1 MLWGCAIAVFVLLAW
16 LTVTGWRVAHGLTGA
31 QNGAQ
36 AAKDAILAG
45 DVDNAKSSAQ
55 QASSSASAAVEAS
68 ESTIWRAFAAIPGLG
83 RPFETVRQIARVV
96 DGLTSEVVVP
106 AMDAGGTLSV
116 DRIALPGGKIN
127 LAELQQAIPTLE
139 RASAA
144 IRPIAEEARNVPSA
158 GFVGPIDDARLQ
170 LQHLTDELNANLDN
184 GLLAARIA
192 PTMLGADGPRT
203 YFLAFQ
209 TPAEARGTGGLVG
222 GFGVI
227 RAEDGSV
234 GMDSLASN
242 NNIPFWKKYAPLDLG
257 PDFAETYSFT
267 DRSATTDLRNSNFS
281 SNFPYAGKIWQSL
294 WEQESGMRIDGA
306 IATDPIALSY
316 ILAAIGPVRLPGG
329 DVVSADNIVET
340 TMSTNYIRFAD
351 DNDARKQYLQDIAA
365 AVVSKMTG
373 DLEAPQALLKA
384 FGRAAREGRL
394 AVWSDHPAEQA
405 VLASTAVGHTV
416 ADVASPYAEVV
427 INNHGGNK
435 MDYYLRREI
444 DYSAADCASDT
455 RKSTVTVRL
464 TNAATPEVAE
474 VSALHCGR
482 SRGTVSGRAA
492 RYRFADGFLA
502 RDPGCHSRPRHR
514 QRIPNDRAEG
524 RRGRPPGVQCSHRG
538 SPRRDGGGEIRAHRT
553 DHTRG
558 RNRARSAAHRRA
570 GSDCGCTCLR

>member
-1 MLWGCAIAVFVLLAW
+1 M
-16 LTVTGWRVAHGLTGA
+16 
-31 QNGAQ
+31 
-36 AAKDAILAG
+36 
-45 DVDNAKSSAQ
+45 
-55 QASSSASAAVEAS
+55 
-68 ESTIWRAFAAIPGLG
+68 
-83 RPFETVRQIARVV
+83 
-96 DGLTSEVVVP
+96 
-106 AMDAGGTLSV
+106 
-116 DRIALPGGKIN
+116 
-127 LAELQQAIPTLE
+127 
-139 RASAA
+139 
-144 IRPIAEEARNVPSA
+144 EEARNIPSA

-373 DLEAPQALLKA
+373 DLEAPQALLEA

-464 TNAATPEVAE
+464 TNAATPEVAKYPHYIAGAVE
-474 VSALHCGR
+474 ERYQGVP
-482 SRGTVSGRAA
+482 RGTDLPMVSL
-492 RYRFADGFLA
+492 LA
-502 RDPGCHSRPRHR
+502 TRGATL
-514 QRIPNDRAEG
+514 DRVTVNGYPTIAL
-524 RRGRPPGVQCSHRG
+524 R
-538 SPRRDGGGEIRAHRT
+538 GGEVGHPVFSART
-553 DHTRG
+553 AVPLGETVEVRFELTEPTTPGDAIVPVQPLIDEPAVTVDVPVCD
-558 RNRARSAAHRRA
+558 N
-570 GSDCGCTCLR
+570 